1 MNYLNHAKSIWNL
14 GACLRSRRSRLKRYT
29 FGDQW
34 GDIVLDNNGIPIPE
48 RELLNRI
55 NHHPA
60 TNNIIRQLV
69 KTVVGCYRT
78 RRSVES
84 DKEYGE
90 LDARTFEEFLISGC
104 AIHRVSRH
112 VDESG
117 CSVHV
122 EQVNPTRFF
131 IDMTHDG
138 QTEFL
143 GELHDMT
150 LRQIVMRHSH
160 GSRQKA
166 SRIKRIY
173 EGAGSHLDY
182 TSSAMLGESANDSV
196 SFSSAPEGRQRLIE
210 IWNFETRERL
220 RCHDPRSGKF
230 YYAGIHELP
239 SINAEN
245 KRRAK
250 LKHAEIKTRW
260 EMTGEWHCR
269 FMSPS
274 GEVIDEYTA
283 DTHPYIYKF
292 YPLIDGEIHSFVE
305 DLIEHQRNINRLLT
319 LNDRVLSTAA
329 KGVLLFPD
337 NQKSPYMSLSDTA
350 QNWAAPDGIV
360 IYRAIPGLPGPQQ
373 IVSSTSDL
381 GINGMVEQQLRLIEE
396 ISGVGGALK
405 GTTPSSSKAASYYES
420 QRESSLTA
428 LADLFESFESF
439 TQKRDTILKRM
450 TAPTQQTP

>member
-1 MNYLNHAKSIWNL
+1 MNHLNHAKEIWNR
-14 GACLRSRRSRLKRYT
+14 GAYLRSRRLRFKRYT

-34 GDIVLDNNGIPIPE
+34 GDMVIDNAGIPIPE
-48 RELLNRI
+48 RELLLRI

-78 RRSVES
+78 RNS
-84 DKEYGE
+84 DDVAKEYRE

-117 CSVHV
+117 GTIHA

-131 IDMTHDG
+131 IDMCHDG
-138 QTEFL
+138 QTDFL

-150 LRQIVMRHSH
+150 LHQILMRHSH
-160 GSRQKA
+160 GNRQKA
-166 SRIKRIY
+166 ARIKRIY
-173 EGAGSHLDY
+173 ENLGARADY
-182 TSSAMLGESANDSV
+182 SASAMLGESMNDSV
-196 SFSSAPEGRQRLIE
+196 SFLSAPQGRHRVIE
-210 IWNFETRERL
+210 IWSFETRERL
-220 RCHDPRSGKF
+220 RCHDPRSGRF
-230 YYAGIHELP
+230 YHAGLHETQW
-239 SINAEN
+239 INAEN

-250 LKHAEIKTRW
+250 MKHPEIKTRW
-260 EMTGEWHCR
+260 DMTGEWHCR
-269 FMSPS
+269 FLAPS

-283 DTHPYIYKF
+283 ESHPYIYKF
-292 YPLIDGEIHSFVE
+292 YPLIDGEVHSFVE

-337 NQKSPYMSLSDTA
+337 NQKSPHMTLSDTA
-350 QNWAAPDGIV
+350 QNWAAPDGVV

-373 IVSSTSDL
+373 VVSSTADL
-381 GINGMVEQQLRLIEE
+381 GINGMVEQQLKLIEE

-405 GTTPSSSKAASYYES
+405 GSAPTSAKAASYYDS
-420 QRESSLTA
+420 QRENSLTA

-439 TQKRDTILKRM
+439 IARRNSVLQHLST
-450 TAPTQQTP
+450 